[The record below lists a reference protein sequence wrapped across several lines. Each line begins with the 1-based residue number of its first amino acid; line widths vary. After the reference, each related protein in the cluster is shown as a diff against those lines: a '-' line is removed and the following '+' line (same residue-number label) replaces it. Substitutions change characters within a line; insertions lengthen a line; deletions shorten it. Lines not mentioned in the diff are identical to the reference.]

1 LVGSLVRFDML
12 IVVVNGACKFVFFLG
27 GGYSTNVHFPCSVSY
42 QQQRM
47 LTQYDASFAVN
58 DINHQLLEAVR
69 IRRSSHICSTFYI
82 NSTIPA
88 LDLYLGDTKIECGES
103 GSSVSIVSG
112 YGLHDR
118 AIEVQSPA
126 EARGFFL

>member
-1 LVGSLVRFDML
+1 M
-12 IVVVNGACKFVFFLG
+12 
-27 GGYSTNVHFPCSVSY
+27 T
-42 QQQRM
+42 
-47 LTQYDASFAVN
+47 LTTSCLKLSEHAGLAIFTVAFHY
-58 DINHQLLEAVR
+58 
-69 IRRSSHICSTFYI
+69 TFYI